1 MEKAYLIIC
10 NTNYQILNAI
20 QLKLTLLK
28 DNYVSVWISDHIKNA
43 KTLCEN
49 INNINLFQNVQ
60 YLKSYNQ
67 VKKQNIIGSFIQIM
81 KLGCG
86 YTSISNNNIC
96 NINKII
102 TYNFDVSYYNIVN
115 AIEKYKM
122 NIEWSKMDEG
132 IFSYNTDFYM
142 KGLRPSCIK
151 VLRRLRG
158 KKDVLKDFNEFYC
171 SIPLLKTI
179 HSEWKTIII
188 PSISFNKEEMQN
200 VLSYVY
206 NYDKKDLKEKYI
218 FFASSSDIDGNSFG
232 ETNII
237 LKIAELV
244 GKDNFIVKC
253 HPRDN
258 RNIFENYGIKV
269 FKENNIPWEVI
280 QIINDYSDKV
290 FLTVTSGAFI
300 TVESWLPTKNKFLL
314 LYPEI
319 KKFPLSYEEYINR
332 IDNMIENL
340 HKNKLVKNVLKTDIN
355 GLSEILNI
363 NKNIDSK
370 DKKIRDLL

>member
-1 MEKAYLIIC
+1 
-10 NTNYQILNAI
+10 
-20 QLKLTLLK
+20 
-28 DNYVSVWISDHIKNA
+28 
-43 KTLCEN
+43 
-49 INNINLFQNVQ
+49 
-60 YLKSYNQ
+60 
-67 VKKQNIIGSFIQIM
+67 
-81 KLGCG
+81 
-86 YTSISNNNIC
+86 
-96 NINKII
+96 
-102 TYNFDVSYYNIVN
+102 
-115 AIEKYKM
+115 
-122 NIEWSKMDEG
+122 
-132 IFSYNTDFYM
+132 
-142 KGLRPSCIK
+142 
-151 VLRRLRG
+151 
-158 KKDVLKDFNEFYC
+158 
-171 SIPLLKTI
+171 
-179 HSEWKTIII
+179 
-188 PSISFNKEEMQN
+188 MQN
-200 VLSYVY
+200 VLSYIY

-300 TVESWLPTKNKFLL
+300 TVESWLQSKNKFLL

-363 NKNIDSK
+363 
-370 DKKIRDLL
+370 KKRY